1 MKGRRQ
7 DRIPLGPSRKKK
19 GFRKPFAGLIF
30 LLAAGATIPHLLGR
44 GAASPP
50 GGVADAVLVFTGGE
64 NRIAEGYR
72 AWREGQGKE
81 LFILGAGQEAKLA
94 TVLPG
99 IAEVSTSDLPRI
111 HIEGW
116 SANTL
121 ENAISAKSV
130 VLSRAYKKVIL
141 VTSDYHVPRAH
152 LTLREVLPPAVS
164 ISVIPV
170 NSDWKRKGA
179 WHRLPRLLFVEGW
192 KYWGYR
198 LLLPQE

>member
-1 MKGRRQ
+1 MMGRAQ
-7 DRIPLGPSRKKK
+7 DRIRLGPSRKKE
-19 GFRKPFAGLIF
+19 GFRKPFTALI
-30 LLAAGATIPHLLGR
+30 LLLVAGAAIPHLLGR
-44 GAASPP
+44 RAASPT

-72 AWREGQGKE
+72 AWREGKGRE

-94 TVLPG
+94 AILPG
-99 IAEVSTSDLPRI
+99 GAEVSPDDLPRI

-121 ENAISAKSV
+121 ENAISAKSIAV
-130 VLSRAYKKVIL
+130 SRAYRNVIL

-152 LTLREVLPPAVS
+152 LALREVLPPAVS

-170 NSDWKRKGA
+170 MSDWKRKGA
-179 WHRLPRLLFVEGW
+179 WYRLPRLFFVEGW

-198 LLLPQE
+198 LFLPQE